1 MINLLQHQNKFD
13 KKSKHVILEIAT
25 DEKDEKATEKSV
37 SLAPPR
43 SMAGRKMA
51 GGKVDE
57 AE

>member
-1 MINLLQHQNKFD
+1 LLQHQNKFD